1 MLNLAFFFFLPC
13 AIGDKIP
20 IFCGRAILFLNPLHL
35 LPSTKIMENTNTD
48 NNIIKLTEDGKV
60 TKRII
65 KEGTGR
71 QADKSST
78 VTIHFESYLAKS
90 GVKYDSSRDREL
102 PLTIDFTEDESKVIK
117 GWEIAIPTMKIGEVA
132 EITCSYK
139 YGYGVEGLYPL
150 VPPKSKIRAQVALL
164 SAWHRM
170 TTPRERLDEALVKKE
185 EGSMFFKSGEID
197 IALLAYIAAR
207 RYVIDLWDCSPEDLK
222 ECRLLTIA
230 IQLNISACYMK
241 LRKWADAVD
250 TLNYVLERDPKNV
263 KAFYRLGQV
272 YMEQLEYDQGILVVN
287 EGLTV
292 RIYKTEHKQMI
303 YKKIDPLCLLF
314 CSSSIANPRRSSS
327 DKYSG
332 HIE

>member
-1 MLNLAFFFFLPC
+1 
-13 AIGDKIP
+13 
-20 IFCGRAILFLNPLHL
+20 
-35 LPSTKIMENTNTD
+35 MENTNTD

-71 QADKSST
+71 QADKNST

-90 GVKYDSSRDREL
+90 GVKFDSSRDREL
-102 PLTIDFTEDESKVIK
+102 PLTIDFTE
-117 GWEIAIPTMKIGEVA
+117 
-132 EITCSYK
+132 
-139 YGYGVEGLYPL
+139 GYGTEGLYPL
-150 VPPKSKIRAQVALL
+150 VPPKSKIRAQVELL

-185 EGSMFFKSGEID
+185 EGSMFFKSGEIE
-197 IALLAYIAAR
+197 IALMAYVAAR
-207 RYVIDLWDCSPEDLK
+207 RYVFDLWDCSPDDLK

-241 LRKWADAVD
+241 LRKWADALD

-272 YMEQLEYDQGILVVN
+272 YMEQLEYDQGIQVVN
-287 EGLTV
+287 EGLKLIPGDPHLTSILVTLNEKSKASLKSSV
-292 RIYKTEHKQMI
+292 RVYRNMFSK
-303 YKKIDPLCLLF
+303 
-314 CSSSIANPRRSSS
+314 
-327 DKYSG
+327 
-332 HIE
+332 